1 MNNVQFTPF
10 SRDLL
15 SAGVCLMLGAPFVAT
30 TKWAQLIFSMRI
42 LSGIQPSGRLHIG
55 NYFGMMEPS
64 IRLQDEGDAFYF
76 IADYHALT
84 STHDPKALRSNVRD
98 LAIDFLACGLDPD
111 KATFWKQSDVVEVTE
126 LAWILSC
133 VTPMGLLER
142 CVSYKDKIAQGISP
156 SHGLFAY
163 PVLQAADIVI
173 FDANVVPVGRDQK
186 QHLEVTRDIAQK
198 FNDRYGDG
206 LLVIPEPRIREET
219 AVVPGL
225 DGRKMSKSY
234 DNAIDL
240 FEETEKKLRS
250 KIMKI
255 VTDSTPV
262 ESPKDPTDNYIVQ
275 LYRLFATTDEIAEM
289 EASFRAGGQGYGHYK
304 QQLFERIRDLFAP
317 MRERREAL
325 VKDPGY
331 VDDVLAS
338 GATKAR
344 AEARKVI
351 DRVRAAVG
359 M

>member
-1 MNNVQFTPF
+1 
-10 SRDLL
+10 
-15 SAGVCLMLGAPFVAT
+15 
-30 TKWAQLIFSMRI
+30 MRI

-84 STHDPKALRSNVRD
+84 STHDPSALQENVRN
-98 LAIDFLACGLDPD
+98 LAIDFLACGLNPE
-111 KATFWKQSDVVEVTE
+111 KATFWRQSAVVEVTE

-133 VTPMGLLER
+133 VTPMGFLER
-142 CVSYKDKIAQGISP
+142 CVSYKDKIAQGVSP

-163 PVLQAADIVI
+163 PVLQAADILL
-173 FDANVVPVGRDQK
+173 FDANVVPVGKDQK
-186 QHLEVTRDIAQK
+186 QHLELTRDVAQK

-234 DNAIDL
+234 DNTIDI
-240 FEETEKKLRS
+240 FEETEKKLRK

-255 VTDSTPV
+255 VTDSSPV
-262 ESPKDPTDNYIVQ
+262 EAIKNPEGSYLVQ
-275 LYRLFATTDEIAEM
+275 LYQLFSSSEAVAEM
-289 EASFRAGGQGYGHYK
+289 EASYRAGGTGYGQYK
-304 QQLFERIRDLFAP
+304 EQLFEAIRDYFAP
-317 MRERREAL
+317 MRERREEL
-325 VKDPGY
+325 VKDISY
-331 VDDVLAS
+331 VDDVLVE
-338 GATKAR
+338 GAKRAKAQ
-344 AEARKVI
+344 ARVVM
-351 DRVRAAVG
+351 DRVRSAVG

>member
-1 MNNVQFTPF
+1 
-10 SRDLL
+10 
-15 SAGVCLMLGAPFVAT
+15 MLRAPFVLAT
-30 TKWAQLIFSMRI
+30 KDSKPISSMRI

-84 STHDPKALRSNVRD
+84 STHDPKALRGNVRD

-111 KATFWKQSDVVEVTE
+111 KATFWRQSDVVEVTE

-198 FNDRYGDG
+198 FNDRYGEG

-262 ESPKDPTDNYIVQ
+262 EAPKDPTDNYIVQ
-275 LYRLFATTDEIAEM
+275 LYRLFATPDEVGEM

-304 QQLFERIRDLFAP
+304 QQLFERIRDYFAP

-331 VDDVLAS
+331 VDDVLAA
-338 GATKAR
+338 GAAKAR
-344 AEARKVI
+344 LEARKVI
-351 DRVRAAVG
+351 DRVRTAVG

>member
-1 MNNVQFTPF
+1 
-10 SRDLL
+10 
-15 SAGVCLMLGAPFVAT
+15 
-30 TKWAQLIFSMRI
+30 MRI

-64 IRLQDEGDAFYF
+64 IRLQDEGEAFYF

-111 KATFWKQSDVVEVTE
+111 KATFWRQSDVPEVTE

-142 CVSYKDKIAQGISP
+142 CVSYKDKVTQGFSP

-163 PVLQAADIVI
+163 PVLQAADIVL
-173 FDANVVPVGRDQK
+173 FDSNVVPVGRDQK
-186 QHLEVTRDIAQK
+186 QHLEVTRDVAQK
-198 FNDRYGDG
+198 FNDRYGEG

-234 DNAIDL
+234 GNAIDL
-240 FEETEKKLRS
+240 FEESEKKLRQ

-275 LYRLFATTDEIAEM
+275 LYRLFATAEEVTEM
-289 EASFRAGGQGYGHYK
+289 ENSFRAGGLGYGHYK
-304 QQLFERIRDLFAP
+304 QQLFDRICARFAP

-331 VDDVLAS
+331 VEDVLAT
-338 GATKAR
+338 GARKAK

-351 DRVRAAVG
+351 ERVRAAVG